1 MLRIAYCSSSK
12 HTTTSTLLTA
22 IKSVADAVDRPLLA
36 RARGGDGDTLQKL
49 GLDLALFVRAGQ
61 DPREDVTH
69 VIRATRFDPGSAFS
83 TRSDTACEL
92 LAADVRLSDG
102 KTHASPCAAGRSV
115 EQPSVLEGNARVS
128 GRKKG
133 RPGNSRRTRR
143 CVGGASSST
152 PSAAGLSINVKG

>member
-12 HTTTSTLLTA
+12 HTSVSTLLTA

-92 LAADVRLSDG
+92 LAADEVDW
-102 KTHASPCAAGRSV
+102 A
-115 EQPSVLEGNARVS
+115 
-128 GRKKG
+128 
-133 RPGNSRRTRR
+133 
-143 CVGGASSST
+143 
-152 PSAAGLSINVKG
+152 SAAELWRLGADSYNSFFVCVNKAIVPKVGEKFAAVRV